1 MIRMMIPRVKVR
13 FERWKYNKIY
23 GIYVSN
29 LGNFRDKRGIVIK
42 PLVDPKSGYL
52 TIKLKYG
59 WEFAHRLVA
68 FTWLPTEDMYHL
80 TVDHKDHNKRNNEV
94 RNLEFCTQ
102 EENQARAKQD
112 LAQKEIDD
120 LPADSPFEILSR
132 RVNKNGETE
141 EKIFSSYR
149 EAAQFIKTNEPTN
162 KLLTEQQ
169 IIHKLSSF
177 AAGGHYCGFYWQLRK
192 KVV

>member
-1 MIRMMIPRVKVR
+1 MISMMIPRVKIR

-112 LAQKEIDD
+112 LAPKD
-120 LPADSPFEILSR
+120 LESSFEIFSR
-132 RVNKNGETE
+132 RMNKNGETE
-141 EKIFSSYR
+141 EKTFGSYR
-149 EAAQFIKTNEPTN
+149 EAAQFIKANEPAVRV
-162 KLLTEQQ
+162 LTEQQ
-169 IIHKLSSF
+169 IIHKLSSLDVEK
-177 AAGGHYCGFYWQLRK
+177 GGNYCGFHWQLRK